1 MSGVERKIV
10 WKQSEKLLMR
20 YIYQEMHV
28 QQLFS
33 GFLFLNVES
42 EGKPRQIH
50 QAANQEPPAYF
61 PRAGGQISELLYT
74 RQSIEDQTTQRVIA

>member
-28 QQLFS
+28 KQLFS

-42 EGKPRQIH
+42 EGKPRQTR
-50 QAANQEPPAYF
+50 QAANQEPPA
-61 PRAGGQISELLYT
+61 
-74 RQSIEDQTTQRVIA
+74 